1 VAAGDVR
8 ILLNVDANDKVSAVI
23 KETNVIMK
31 RFGQTAKNSGIQGSK
46 AMLRINTV
54 VKQAQLRFTELNSK
68 VLLAQSAMA
77 AFQRLTETAVSGE
90 TAQNAEV
97 LFKQIAGGAVQ
108 ARKVMENLRKAS
120 RGILDDTVIQ
130 QFAGSMRIAGVEF
143 DEVSRMLQLAQ
154 QIHLVTGEDIIAMT
168 QKLKAAALE
177 GSQGEFEKLG
187 VTVNV
192 NDELR
197 KRAEAEGFLL
207 EEMTKQQQVTERMNI
222 LQEHLQRTM
231 AASGASTEELS
242 TSMRS
247 LMTDMRNA
255 VSAGEVSLAQMM
267 GTEHAEKELSRIKG
281 IVERAT
287 ESASHAAAQGF
298 QGASGAIFKKIAHEV
313 GISEEKVAEAYGKL
327 EEHEKASD
335 MRLHYTAKRILPM
348 LLEEQN
354 RVREQNQKN
363 ALEELAEIE
372 KGKKSKADQIKD
384 LIAQNQTLEKNL
396 IQFKA
401 NEQEAEVI
409 LAEKKISINELTIER
424 LKGLAL
430 DLYEHRLAL
439 INSEADADLKA
450 VKDAGAEKSKEEKKQ
465 AAERRKQRAKDARD
479 RLEKA
484 EELKRK
490 LGKMDLD
497 ANQIRLRME
506 SDAARRAGDIEA
518 AQSIERQALQ
528 KRRQREF
535 MLSDM
540 ENAEEHK
547 LFRAKFDQE
556 EIELAVRHA
565 EELLEI
571 ETDRNEKSAQ
581 MAEAHRDRMKEM
593 REAELEAFQMQ
604 AEGVANA
611 LGMLQ
616 APLTQLIDHEYG
628 ASEGLKA
635 FGATMGATSAAVDT
649 YTNSTDASADAQD
662 RLVQGLP
669 QMVSAGGVAAASFVK
684 QTKTKALIQGGFES
698 ASSLAAF
705 ATGNIVAGAGHAAAA
720 AAFFALAGKS
730 GGKGGAGAV
739 GSKTGALK
747 SGGGGT
753 GLTAAGGGSSVT
765 VNVQG
770 FALGSAVDMGSAIGR
785 TVDTARHTGLGT
797 SEV

>member
-1 VAAGDVR
+1 MAAGDVR

-143 DEVSRMLQLAQ
+143 HEISRMLQLAQ

-267 GTEHAEKELSRIKG
+267 GTEHAEKELDRITG
-281 IVERAT
+281 VVQRAT
-287 ESASHAAAQGF
+287 DSITHSAAQGF
-298 QGASGAIFKKIAHEV
+298 AGASGALFRKIGHEL
-313 GISEEKVAEAYGKL
+313 GISAEKIAEAYDKL
-327 EEHEKASD
+327 EDHQKTHD
-335 MRLHYTAKRILPM
+335 LQILHTAKNILPI
-348 LLEEQN
+348 LLEQQN
-354 RVREQNQKN
+354 NVRKENQKN

-439 INSEADADLKA
+439 INSEAEAELKA

-484 EELKRK
+484 EELKQK

-571 ETDRNEKSAQ
+571 ETDRSEKSAK

-616 APLTQLIDHEYG
+616 APLTQLIDHEHG

-649 YTNSTDASADAQD
+649 YANSTDASADAQD